1 MPQTP
6 ILWSFRRCPYAMR
19 ARLAVKASGVQVHLR
34 EILLRDKPAAML
46 AASPKGTVPVLQTD
60 TGVIEE
66 SFDVM
71 RWALAQ
77 NDPQGWLKMP
87 EAGFD
92 LIAEADGPFKS
103 ALDRY
108 KYHVRHVDG
117 TREVA
122 QAQGAAFLL
131 KLDGMLA
138 GETWLYGTQSL
149 ADMAI
154 LPFVRQFANTDRAW
168 FDLQDWGNL
177 LRWLNAFT
185 QSDAFDAVMGKYAPW
200 QAGEDGVFF

>member
-19 ARLAVKASGVQVHLR
+19 ARLAIKASCVQVELR

-46 AASPKGTVPVLQTD
+46 VASPKGTVPVLETES
-60 TGVIEE
+60 GVIDE

-71 RWALAQ
+71 RWALSQ
-77 NDPQGWLKMP
+77 SDPHAWLDMP
-87 EAGFD
+87 AEGFD
-92 LIAEADGPFKS
+92 LITQSDGPFKS

-108 KYHVRHVDG
+108 KYHVRHADG

-122 QAQGAAFLL
+122 QSEGAAFLWH
-131 KLDGMLA
+131 LDGMLA
-138 GETWLYGTQSL
+138 EQDWLYGSQSL

-168 FDLQDWGNL
+168 FDAQAWENL
-177 LRWLNAFT
+177 LRWVNAFT
-185 QSDAFDAVMGKYAPW
+185 SSDAFAAVMGKYTPW
-200 QAGEDGVFF
+200 QAGEDGVLF

>member
-1 MPQTP
+1 MTQTP

-19 ARLAVKASGVQVHLR
+19 ARLAIKASGAQVELR

-46 AASPKGTVPVLQTD
+46 EASPKGTVPVLETE
-60 TGVIEE
+60 TGVVDE

-71 RWALAQ
+71 RWALSQ
-77 NDPQGWLKMP
+77 SDPQSWLKMP
-87 EAGFD
+87 DAGFD

-117 TREVA
+117 TREAA
-122 QAQGAAFLL
+122 QSEGAAFLW

-138 GETWLYGTQSL
+138 DQEWLYGSQSL

-168 FDLQDWGNL
+168 FDAQDWENL

-185 QSDAFDAVMGKYAPW
+185 ASDAFVAVMGKYTPW
-200 QAGEDGVFF
+200 QSGEDGVPF